1 MSFESSAKPIVRIE
15 GRAVAVRG
23 DNIDTDRIIPARFLR
38 CVTFEGLGDHAF
50 EDDRAGLRA
59 KGEVHPF
66 DDPRHEGA
74 AILVVNRNFGSGSS
88 REHAPQSLRLWGIRA
103 IVGESFAEIF
113 FGNCQS
119 LGIPCLVA
127 EKGDVEA
134 FMRWSEASPA
144 GKATVDV
151 AEAAVM
157 FGDRRFAARIP
168 PGPREAFVR
177 GTWDVLGLLLDGG
190 GQVAETAARLPYLR
204 GF

>member
-1 MSFESSAKPIVRIE
+1 MSVGSSAKPIVRIE

-38 CVTFEGLGDHAF
+38 CVTFDGLGDHAF

-66 DDPRHEGA
+66 DDPRHQGA
-74 AILVVNRNFGSGSS
+74 AILAVNRNFASGSS
-88 REHAPQSLRLWGIRA
+88 REHAPQSLRSWGIRA

-127 EKGDVEA
+127 ERGDVEA
-134 FMRWSEASPA
+134 FMRWSEAR
-144 GKATVDV
+144 KAIIDV
-151 AEAAVM
+151 ADAVVT
-157 FGDRRFAARIP
+157 FGDRRFPARIP
-168 PGPREAFVR
+168 PGPRVAFVR
-177 GTWDVLGLLLDGG
+177 GTWDVLGLLLDDR